1 MRVEIAVLRRCT
13 WQGDLRQAMAA
24 MTTGSG
30 TSLVPGVRRLS
41 WLMGGGSAVEC
52 GPAEGILGRELGRGY
67 LWAGTALSSGSGS
80 LTPRAGCMVTEL
92 SSLSSLPQAGPSF
105 EKHEEVDGQGS

>member
-13 WQGDLRQAMAA
+13 WQGDLRQTMAA

-52 GPAEGILGRELGRGY
+52 GPAKGILGREMGGGLPVGWDCSKLRLRLSHSESRLHGHRAEFLKQPPTGRPFFRE
-67 LWAGTALSSGSGS
+67 A
-80 LTPRAGCMVTEL
+80 
-92 SSLSSLPQAGPSF
+92 
-105 EKHEEVDGQGS
+105 